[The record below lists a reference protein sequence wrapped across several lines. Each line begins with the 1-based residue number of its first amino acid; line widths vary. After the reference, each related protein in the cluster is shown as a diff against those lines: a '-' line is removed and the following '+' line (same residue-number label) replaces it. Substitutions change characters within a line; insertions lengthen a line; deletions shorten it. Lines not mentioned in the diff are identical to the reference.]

1 MKEILSKIFSEAFS
15 SSWLYVIT
23 AIAGLA
29 AGIFLAGLYWRAQIA
44 DMKAETAQAAAL
56 YQDDLRKKERD
67 YAQRL
72 AAATDAKQAEID
84 RLQSSLDGLRT
95 DADRLRI
102 AASRRSAVPA
112 RAGNSCESCQRQV
125 GECVKLLSES
135 AGLFEEGG
143 GLLRDFDADR
153 GAVRKLK

>member
-112 RAGNSCESCQRQV
+112 RAGNPCESCQRQV

-135 AGLFEEGG
+135 AELFEEGG
-143 GLLRDFDADR
+143 GLLRDFNADR
-153 GAVRKLK
+153 EAVRKLK